1 MTGEPDAE
9 FPPKPILYHLIIVI
23 DSRSV
28 PWYNSSV
35 RGMRTIPSVGS
46 GGVIEV
52 RLFGEL
58 QQYSGKKQ
66 PSGTVIYLPAATGE
80 TVGEILAHFG
90 IDPKVVGNVFLN
102 GRLMPRSIY
111 PITLGYP
118 LTSPVPLAA
127 DAFWSTQVRSGD
139 RLGLFPHT
147 MSVVVV

>member
-1 MTGEPDAE
+1 M
-9 FPPKPILYHLIIVI
+9 HSHNLIIVI
-23 DSRSV
+23 DTRSAR
-28 PWYNSSV
+28 WYNGSV
-35 RGMRTIPSVGS
+35 RDMRTIPSVGS
-46 GGVIEV
+46 GRVIEV
-52 RLFGEL
+52 WLFGEL
-58 QQYSGKKQ
+58 QQYSGNKQ
-66 PSGTVIYLPAATGE
+66 PSGTAVYLTAAAGE

-102 GRLMPRSIY
+102 GRLMPRSVY

-127 DAFWSTQVRSGD
+127 DAFWNTRVRSGD